1 MKNTTQGVK
10 ARYQQIAADIAT
22 KIINNHYQI
31 GEKIYTRSLIAS
43 QYAVSAETARKAIA
57 VLADF
62 DIVEPIKGS
71 GVIIKSCDNA
81 HVFLKQFQ
89 DSNTL
94 TEIKFE
100 TILRLNGLMQ
110 QSKELRNTVESLV
123 AYSDQYKS
131 LNPFS
136 PFSVYVEERSPCIGK
151 NLSSLNFWQNTS
163 ATVIAIR
170 REGSLI
176 KSPGP
181 HLELMEKDNVYFIV
195 EDEYFQR
202 VAEFINP
209 K

>member
-1 MKNTTQGVK
+1 MKSTTQGIK

-22 KIINNHYQI
+22 KIINNQYQI
-31 GEKIYTRSLIAS
+31 GDKIYTRSLIAS
-43 QYAVSAETARKAIA
+43 QYAVSSETARKAIA
-57 VLADF
+57 ILADF

-81 HVFLKQFQ
+81 FEFLKQFQ

-94 TEIKFE
+94 TEIKQD
-100 TILRLNGLMQ
+100 TISRLNRLMEQ
-110 QSKELRNTVESLV
+110 GKELRDTVESLV
-123 AYSDQYKS
+123 AYSDQFKT

-136 PFSVYVEERSPCIGK
+136 PFSVYVQEGSPCTGR
-151 NLSSLNFWQNTS
+151 NLSSLNFWQNTF

-170 REGSLI
+170 RQGSLI

-181 HLELMEKDNVYFIV
+181 DVELMADDTVYFIV
-195 EDEYFQR
+195 EDEYVQQ
-202 VAEFINP
+202 VDEFINP